1 MRGRGRWLAL
11 GLAVLAANAGCL
23 GAVDGEE
30 ELDAGSTDDTD
41 AQAESPALVAPAR
54 EERTTV
60 GCSQGAGAWA
70 ALAAAWVCLSDD
82 EETPAVR

>member
-11 GLAVLAANAGCL
+11 GLAVLAANAGCQ

-54 EERTTV
+54 EE
-60 GCSQGAGAWA
+60 
-70 ALAAAWVCLSDD
+70 
-82 EETPAVR
+82 